1 MVNAVRGDVM
11 CLCYVSVRMD
21 CTSASC
27 VHAAVLPVP
36 VTGGTR
42 TNTSAQQSSCRRTGD
57 PVSLLQLS
65 TCHTNKVTQKAIL
78 NLLIKWSIKAINIDR
93 KITLKFLY
101 LILCRWMVDSRDDY
115 TSERLFQMED
125 KFSVYR
131 CHTIMNCT
139 KTCPKVRAQHGCMLN
154 VASKYHVHIFLQ
166 WNTPLFNMVCLDVQ
180 GLNPGLAIGEIKK
193 MLAKYNSKEAKQ
205 LATAWCWPGPDART
219 HNCFNS
225 PHSLTV
231 KTMSH
236 WCVNCQDH

>member
-1 MVNAVRGDVM
+1 MQAYRWPSLPPTAVNM
-11 CLCYVSVRMD
+11 
-21 CTSASC
+21 
-27 VHAAVLPVP
+27 LP
-36 VTGGTR
+36 
-42 TNTSAQQSSCRRTGD
+42 
-57 PVSLLQLS
+57 
-65 TCHTNKVTQKAIL
+65 QKAIL

-101 LILCRWMVDSRDDY
+101 LILCRWMVDSRDDF

-154 VASKYHVHIFLQ
+154 VASKYHVHIFDNEILISLIWFVLMCRDWIQ
-166 WNTPLFNMVCLDVQ
+166 DLPL
-180 GLNPGLAIGEIKK
+180 GRSRK
-193 MLAKYNSKEAKQ
+193 
-205 LATAWCWPGPDART
+205 CWPSTTAKKRSSWPQLDAGLGQMLGPTTAL
-219 HNCFNS
+219 S

-236 WCVNCQDH
+236 WYVNCQDL